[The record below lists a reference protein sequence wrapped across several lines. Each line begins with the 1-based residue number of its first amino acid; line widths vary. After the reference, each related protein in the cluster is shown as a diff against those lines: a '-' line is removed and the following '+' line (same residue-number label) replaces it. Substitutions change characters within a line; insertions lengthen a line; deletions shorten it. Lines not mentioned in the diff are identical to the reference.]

1 MTYAA
6 ANLALMS
13 SANGFKH
20 YRYDTLDAATAVDGS
35 GYFDDASGQLNIGDL
50 ITSFDWTTA
59 IRTGTI
65 ADVSMHVVVSNSSGV
80 VDLSNDLLSA
90 TVTDSD

>member
-1 MTYAA
+1 MAYIAV
-6 ANLALMS
+6 NLAVMS
-13 SANGFKH
+13 QANGFKY
-20 YRYDTLDAATAVDGS
+20 YRYDTLDPATDVDGA
-35 GYFDDASGQLNIGDL
+35 GYFNNASAQLKVGDF

-65 ADVSMHVVVSNSSGV
+65 ADVSMHVVVSNSAGV

>member
-1 MTYAA
+1 MAYAA
-6 ANLALMS
+6 ANLVLLS
-13 SANGFKH
+13 QGNGFKH
-20 YRYDTLDAATAVDGS
+20 YRYDTLDPATDVDGS